1 MQLIPL
7 LFNLYYVKVS
17 KEKALGRRFN
27 FFCSLLAASIV
38 YSRKIF
44 VDAPLTNSYGDDG
57 IGKEGRARKK
67 TGLA

>member
-27 FFCSLLAASIV
+27 FCSFLAASIV

>member
-1 MQLIPL
+1 MKLIPL

-27 FFCSLLAASIV
+27 FLQLLAASIV

-44 VDAPLTNSYGDDG
+44 VYAPLTNSYGDDG